1 MSGKNVLVTGANGHV
16 GYTLTKILVERG
28 YNVRASVR
36 NKNDPKLESV
46 LEHVGNYYEAY
57 DRSFCDGTGAMA
69 NCLVDRA
76 GTMNAPYWEGGLQY
90 APPMR

>member
-1 MSGKNVLVTGANGHV
+1 MQ
-16 GYTLTKILVERG
+16 
-28 YNVRASVR
+28 
-36 NKNDPKLESV
+36 SV